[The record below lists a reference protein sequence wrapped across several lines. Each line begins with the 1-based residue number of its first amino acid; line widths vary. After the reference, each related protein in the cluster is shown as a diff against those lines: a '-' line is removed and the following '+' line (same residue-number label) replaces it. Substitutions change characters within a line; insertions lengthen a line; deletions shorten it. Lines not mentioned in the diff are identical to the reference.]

1 MKIVLDTNVLISAF
15 LFKGLS
21 ASVYDYCVSHTE
33 VHLSVWI
40 MNEFLEKLDEKFSI
54 DSATRKAIAGV
65 IEERVTISE
74 PTVPLP
80 AVCRDKD
87 DNHVLRIAESISAD
101 FIITGDKDLLVLK
114 EYKHIKMVTPRKF
127 SDTIIESTKS

>member
-1 MKIVLDTNVLISAF
+1 
-15 LFKGLS
+15 
-21 ASVYDYCVSHTE
+21 
-33 VHLSVWI
+33 
-40 MNEFLEKLDEKFSI
+40 MNEFLEKLDEKFRI
-54 DSATRKAIAGV
+54 ASAIRKAIAGV

-74 PTVPLP
+74 PTVPMP

-87 DNHVLRIAESISAD
+87 DNHVLQIAESISAD